1 MYLNF
6 FLGRQYLLQETK
18 SAVPMHVSYSLLKV
32 VHNTIVHYRI
42 HKNKRCNLILLK
54 VMVLELSENSDFG
67 VVSEVICFFMKI
79 YHVAPQITIS
89 TRWFCWRG
97 LFKIVTEKQ
106 RKLFQQYCQSLTL
119 TGALDAKTKQGK

>member
-1 MYLNF
+1 MKATLLRKNLLHKGANSLLFVGGSSHLDTIQLKYYLMYLNF
-6 FLGRQYLLQETK
+6 FLDRQYLLQETK

-67 VVSEVICFFMKI
+67 VVSEVIS
-79 YHVAPQITIS
+79 VS
-89 TRWFCWRG
+89 
-97 LFKIVTEKQ
+97 
-106 RKLFQQYCQSLTL
+106 S
-119 TGALDAKTKQGK
+119 